1 MEALSELTQSG
12 SLKDMTVYLEKEDES
27 RLDKLNEDMANVW
40 DVWCRKGE
48 KALEELK
55 WTEMTDEITYFKEIF
70 QNHAVAY
77 SEIRSKR
84 NQEAREKVKVE
95 EVTETCEIK

>member
-1 MEALSELTQSG
+1 
-12 SLKDMTVYLEKEDES
+12 MTVYLEKEDES

-70 QNHAVAY
+70 
-77 SEIRSKR
+77 
-84 NQEAREKVKVE
+84 
-95 EVTETCEIK
+95 